1 MTALV
6 TRDLRARWPAQPRW
20 ALDGVSLTIRPGELT
35 WLHGPLG
42 AGSSTLLLALA
53 GLLPRLTGGE
63 REGEVRCGAHDP
75 ATRAPL
81 GGGIGY
87 LGPSPAL
94 QLSGIARTVHD
105 EVAMGAVNLGWPRTR
120 ILEATAATIARTGI
134 EALADRA
141 PDHLSG
147 GETQRVL
154 LAGLLVTAPS
164 VLLLDEPFSALD
176 QTARMAMAELL
187 VGVAREGCT
196 VVVACDDAD
205 TMRARADRLIVLHNG
220 RIALDGTPDAL
231 LAGDA
236 LHTLGAA
243 TTDAADLAARAG
255 WPAPRPLTVPDLV
268 GMLPPSPRTS
278 MPDFAPAPTP
288 VARAAPPLVFNRVT
302 FGYPGRPPVF
312 REATLQL
319 AAGTSTAALGP
330 NGAGKST
337 LLRLAMAL
345 EHPGGGTVHTLDQ
358 LTTGRGPEDLAP
370 ATGFLFQQPERQL
383 FASSVRAEC
392 AMGPRLAGWS
402 AGDAAAAVAEVLDA
416 LGLTELA
423 EEHPWDLPL
432 PLRRLVALATVLVT
446 RPRLLLLDEPT
457 AALDARS
464 RDRVIASVRA
474 AQAGGAT
481 ILAVTHDATFA
492 HEALD
497 QGVVVGDGAVHEI
510 GVLTDHWPATGLT
523 SPAALALGQHL
534 GVGATPCRRDAIAGI
549 LSEFHQPGSHRADTP
564 DRPFRRDAP
573 ADSPRDV

>member
-1 MTALV
+1 MSTLV
-6 TRDLRARWPAQPRW
+6 TQDLRARWPAQPHW
-20 ALDGVSLTIRPGELT
+20 ALDGISLRMRAGELT

-63 REGEVRCGAHDP
+63 REGEVRCGGQDP
-75 ATRAPL
+75 STRSPL

-105 EVAMGAVNLGWPRTR
+105 EVAMGAVNLGWPRVR
-120 ILEATAATIARTGI
+120 ILEATAAIIARTGI
-134 EALADRA
+134 AALADRA
-141 PDHLSG
+141 PDQLSG

-154 LAGLLVTAPS
+154 LAGLLVTAPD

-176 QTARMAMAELL
+176 QIAREAMADLL
-187 VGVAREGCT
+187 VALAHEGCT

-205 TMRARADRLIVLHNG
+205 TMRHRADRLIVLHEG
-220 RIALDGTPDAL
+220 RVALDGVPDEL

-236 LHTLGAA
+236 LLALGAA
-243 TTDAADLAARAG
+243 TTGAAELAHRAG
-255 WPAPRPLTVPDLV
+255 WPAPRPLAVPALI
-268 GMLPPSPRTS
+268 GMLPHVPLSPAAAI
-278 MPDFAPAPTP
+278 APLSPAAT
-288 VARAAPPLVFNRVT
+288 AAPPLVLDRVT

-312 REATLQL
+312 RETSLTL
-319 AAGTSTAALGP
+319 AAGTSTGALGP

-345 EHPGGGTVHTLDQ
+345 EHPGGGTVRSLDQ
-358 LTTGRGPEDLAP
+358 LTTGRGPEDFAP
-370 ATGFLFQQPERQL
+370 AVGFLFQQPERQL
-383 FASSVRAEC
+383 FAASVRAEC

-402 AGDAAAAVAEVLDA
+402 AGDVEAAVAKVLTS
-416 LGLTELA
+416 LGLTALA
-423 EEHPWDLPL
+423 DEHPWDLPL

-464 RDRVIASVRA
+464 RDRVIAAVRA

-481 ILAVTHDATFA
+481 ILAVTHDAIFA

-497 QGVVVGDGAVHEI
+497 RGLLVGDGTVHDL
-510 GVLTDHWPATGLT
+510 GVLTSDWHATGLT
-523 SPAALALGQHL
+523 MTAALAVGQHL
-534 GVGATPCRRDAIAGI
+534 GLGATPSRRDQIAGI
-549 LSEFHQPGSHRADTP
+549 LSQPPQLG
-564 DRPFRRDAP
+564 
-573 ADSPRDV
+573 

>member
-1 MTALV
+1 MSTL
-6 TRDLRARWPAQPRW
+6 TTHGLRARWPAQPHW
-20 ALDGVSLTIRPGELT
+20 ALDGVSLTIRQGELT

-63 REGEVRCGAHDP
+63 REGAVRCGEHDP
-75 ATRAPL
+75 ATRSPL

-105 EVAMGAVNLGWPRTR
+105 EVAIGAVNLGWPRSR

-141 PDHLSG
+141 PDRLSG

-154 LAGLLVTAPS
+154 LAGLLVTAPT

-176 QTARMAMAELL
+176 QVAREAMADLL
-187 VGVAREGCT
+187 VTLAREGCT

-205 TMRARADRLIVLHNG
+205 TMRHRADRLVVLHEG
-220 RIALDGTPDAL
+220 RVALDGAPGEL

-236 LHTLGAA
+236 LLALGAA
-243 TTDAADLAARAG
+243 TTGAAELAHRAG
-255 WPAPRPLTVPDLV
+255 WPAPRPLTVPALIEV
-268 GMLPPSPRTS
+268 LPPFPLTPARAEI
-278 MPDFAPAPTP
+278 PLAPTVP
-288 VARAAPPLVFNRVT
+288 SPSPLVLDRVT

-312 REATLQL
+312 RETSLEL

-345 EHPGGGTVHTLDQ
+345 EHPGGGTVRALDRG
-358 LTTGRGPEDLAP
+358 TVGRGPEDLAP
-370 ATGFLFQQPERQL
+370 AVGFLFQQPERQL
-383 FASSVRAEC
+383 FAASVRAEC
-392 AMGPRLAGWS
+392 AMGPRLAGWRT
-402 AGDAAAAVAEVLDA
+402 GDVEAAVADVLGS
-416 LGLTELA
+416 LGLTALA
-423 EEHPWDLPL
+423 DEHPWDLPL

-464 RDRVIASVRA
+464 RDRVIGAVRS
-474 AQAGGAT
+474 AQADGAT
-481 ILAVTHDATFA
+481 ILAVTHDAIFA

-497 QGVVVGDGAVHEI
+497 RGLLVGEGSVHDL
-510 GVLTDHWPATGLT
+510 GTVTNAWHATGLAMT
-523 SPAALALGQHL
+523 AALAVGQHL
-534 GVGATPCRRDAIAGI
+534 GLGATPCRRDGIASI
-549 LSEFHQPGSHRADTP
+549 LTQFPQPG
-564 DRPFRRDAP
+564 
-573 ADSPRDV
+573 